1 MQLEGQVI
9 DIIYKNDINSY
20 TVATFETSEQEETT
34 IVGYLPFVNEG
45 DNLKITGDIVKHPDY
60 GEQFKIATFEKTMPT
75 TPEAIHYLMKNGVFY
90 APGKASNAG
99 GVACSG
105 LEMSQNAQHLS
116 WTAEE
121 VDQKIENIMVNIFET
136 CRDTAKEY
144 GHEKEYVVGA
154 NIAGFLKVA
163 KAMKA
168 QGTV

>member
-75 TPEAIHYLMKNGVFY
+75 TPEALEKYLSNGSF
-90 APGKASNAG
+90 K
-99 GVACSG
+99 GVGPA
-105 LEMSQNAQHLS
+105 
-116 WTAEE
+116 
-121 VDQKIENIMVNIFET
+121 
-136 CRDTAKEY
+136 TAKKDCKY
-144 GHEKEYVVGA
+144 
-154 NIAGFLKVA
+154 IW
-163 KAMKA
+163 
-168 QGTV
+168 

>member
-75 TPEAIHYLMKNGVFY
+75 TPEALEKYLSNGSF
-90 APGKASNAG
+90 K
-99 GVACSG
+99 GVGPA
-105 LEMSQNAQHLS
+105 
-116 WTAEE
+116 
-121 VDQKIENIMVNIFET
+121 
-136 CRDTAKEY
+136 TAKKIVNTFGKDTINVIKLEPQKLTQIK
-144 GHEKEYVVGA
+144 GIRKEKDIRWLPTNG
-154 NIAGFLKVA
+154 K
-163 KAMKA
+163 KD
-168 QGTV
+168 